1 MARIESLRQ
10 AAQRRV
16 AEQVARVAKQALL
29 IVSLRA
35 NGASTYEAERL
46 LAIMEASLIAFR
58 TSLRLY
64 R

>member
-10 AAQRRV
+10 AALRRV
-16 AEQVARVAKQALL
+16 AEQEARVAKQSLL
-29 IVSLRA
+29 VVRLKA
-35 NGASTYEAERL
+35 NGASTGEAERL
-46 LAIMEASLIAFR
+46 LAIMEVSLIAFR